1 MVIGEHQLAAKK
13 YSIADI
19 DEFQEMV
26 FERGWTDGFPVFMP
40 TEKKVLEILDYIG
53 RPANDSLGVMMPGE
67 GEVTMEA
74 IAINCA
80 MAGCKKEYVPVVI
93 TAMEAILDDEYHLLN
108 SVSTVGGPPLTI
120 ISGPVVKKLGFNYAE
135 GAIAGSGHRAN
146 GTIARAIRL
155 LQWNVG
161 LARPGELAKCVFAQ
175 ADRWGHLICERP
187 TDDGNPWEPFHVSV
201 AGLKPEDSAVTVLD
215 AHGTYL
221 GTGFVRTG
229 ANLERNI
236 ADIGKRVGQLRGGAC
251 TVIAL
256 NPDAAK
262 MLADAGWSKERFRD
276 TVWENTYHLVKD
288 MRERSELQAAGVP
301 VETHTAAN
309 HWARRVDLNDEGARV
324 YHITD
329 PSHLQVMV
337 SGGWGG
343 GHVSYLFTG
352 GNHSKRDGGGLVT
365 KKINWEWD

>member
-1 MVIGEHQLAAKK
+1 MVAEDFKLAAKK
-13 YSIADI
+13 FSIEDI
-19 DEFQEMV
+19 DDFTDFV
-26 FERGWTDGFPVFMP
+26 FEQGWTDGFPVFVP
-40 TEKKVLEILDYIG
+40 TERRVRQILDYIG
-53 RPANDSLGVMMPGE
+53 RPADESLGVLMPGE

-80 MAGCKKEYVPVVI
+80 MAGCRPEYVPVVI
-93 TAMEAILDDEYHLLN
+93 TAMEAILDDDYHILN
-108 SVSTVGGPPLTI
+108 SVSTVGGPPLAI
-120 ISGPVVKKLGFNYAE
+120 ISGPVVKKLGFHYAE
-135 GAIAGSGHRAN
+135 GALAGSGNRAN

-155 LQWNVG
+155 IQWNVG
-161 LARPGELAKCVFAQ
+161 LTKPGELAKCVFAQ

-187 TDDGNPWEPFHVSV
+187 TDDGNPWEPFHVSA
-201 AGLKPEDSAVTVLD
+201 AGLKAEDSAVTVLD

-229 ANLERNI
+229 ADLERNVADMGRRI
-236 ADIGKRVGQLRGGAC
+236 AQLRSGAC

-288 MRERSELQAAGVP
+288 KQAQHDLQSPGVP
-301 VETHTAAN
+301 QETHTAAN
-309 HWARRVDLNDEGARV
+309 HWANRVDLNDGEAKV

-329 PSHLQVMV
+329 PSHMQVMV

-352 GNHSKRDGGGLVT
+352 GNHSKRDGGGMVT